1 MLHGAGVR
9 AVAGPPSRAC
19 QVTAEIP
26 PSSPRRDLQGGLVW
40 LALGVAIV
48 VLSWQMDRMEQQG
61 ATIHTA
67 PGLWP
72 AIVGA
77 LLAALGG
84 VLVLR
89 SWRRAQRI
97 GWDVSQ
103 PDDTDYATLS
113 SFALAAGMFFVYAI
127 LLVGRGLPFWL
138 VTAVFVTAFV
148 FLFQH
153 AQRKAAGKLVRGAV
167 VALACGVLTALFVTL
182 LFEQV
187 FYVRL
192 P

>member
-1 MLHGAGVR
+1 MAN
-9 AVAGPPSRAC
+9 
-19 QVTAEIP
+19 EIP
-26 PSSPRRDLQGGLVW
+26 PSSPRRDLQGGIVWVLFGSLV
-40 LALGVAIV
+40 V
-48 VLSWQMDRMEQQG
+48 VLSWQMDRMTSQG
-61 ATIHTA
+61 ATAHTA

-72 AIVGA
+72 GLVG
-77 LLAALGG
+77 LVLAFLGG

-97 GWDVSQ
+97 GWDAAA
-103 PDDTDYATLS
+103 PDDTNYAPAS
-113 SFALAAGMFFVYAI
+113 SFALAAALFFVYAL

-138 VTAVFVTAFV
+138 GTTIFVTAFV

-153 AQRKAAGKLVRGAV
+153 ARRRAEDAVARGAI
-167 VALACGVLTALFVTL
+167 VALACGGLTALVVTL
-182 LFEQV
+182 VFEQL